1 MNEDSKELL
10 TELFAEIECAWTDGQ
25 DRTLVFKLAQ
35 QHPEFSEEL
44 HEFFADLVVD
54 PVYPDEVANRFLEG
68 EERVAE
74 WLNQSAFD
82 IASSVTA
89 APKDTS
95 TSTSADAE
103 TPEYGS
109 NLIVFLKKR
118 TQNALPNIVRRLENV
133 TVEYLILVSRHP
145 QIVPQRAKEFI
156 AKQIEDVWGISS
168 GDSFHFLTVNP
179 RAVRAASRS
188 SPFGPEPRTFEEL
201 LKRSDLSKEQMSFW
215 LNLH

>member
-1 MNEDSKELL
+1 MNENRTELL
-10 TELFAEIECAWTDGQ
+10 TQLLAQIECAWTDGQ

-54 PVYPDEVANRFLEG
+54 PAYPDEVTNRFLEA
-68 EERVAE
+68 EDRVAE
-74 WLNQSAFD
+74 WLNQSGFD
-82 IASSVTA
+82 VASSVA
-89 APKDTS
+89 ASPKDTS
-95 TSTSADAE
+95 TSVDAA

-109 NLIVFLKKR
+109 NLIMFLKR
-118 TQNALPNIVRRLENV
+118 QTNNALPNIVRRLENM
-133 TVEYLILVSRHP
+133 TSEYLILVSRHP
-145 QIVPQRAKEFI
+145 QVVPERAKEFI
-156 AKQIEDVWGISS
+156 AKQIEDVWGISF
-168 GDSFHFLTVNP
+168 GDSFHFLTANP
-179 RAVRAASRS
+179 HAVRAASRS